1 MLFHSLP
8 EILFPQQH
16 FSEQKIFEVKNKGV
30 LLGIILLQI
39 NGDQTAFRYFV
50 SDGFHNA
57 KLPKMQQPPL
67 WGG

>member
-1 MLFHSLP
+1 MLVLVNSPIMLFHSLP

-39 NGDQTAFRYFV
+39 NGDQPACF
-50 SDGFHNA
+50 
-57 KLPKMQQPPL
+57 
-67 WGG
+67 